1 MSSDKRTVLPATLAA
16 PLTSQSQSAAE
27 KAVAKRVAAPLRR
40 VVPPTPQAHR
50 NTGSKIMETL
60 DLLADRAR
68 AQAAQPGEL
77 DMKLV
82 RATRDLASAW
92 SATHAEMRETIES
105 MSDQEYMAVAQA
117 LGVDQAPP
125 SADPLVGAEAVS
137 GAGSSADRN
146 FSPSNLL
153 GGETSHKLIH
163 FDPVVDFNED

>member
-1 MSSDKRTVLPATLAA
+1 MTQDKRSVLPATLAA
-16 PLTSQSQSAAE
+16 PLTSQSISDAE

-77 DMKLV
+77 DLKLV

-105 MSDQEYMAVAQA
+105 MSDKEYMAVAQA
-117 LGVDQAPP
+117 LGTTPP
-125 SADPLVGAEAVS
+125 NADPPIGAES
-137 GAGSSADRN
+137 GEGAGSSADRN